1 MKANSSMQIGVVAKK
16 TGSSIYT
23 VRYYEKM
30 GLIQKPPRTEGGF
43 RLYPA
48 ATVDKILF
56 IKKAQS
62 FGLTLEEIQK
72 IMCCGD
78 KGLEPCCAMVT
89 KIFENKIL
97 EFESKIGELQK
108 TKKRL
113 KILLAGWTK
122 RG

>member
-1 MKANSSMQIGVVAKK
+1 MKTKAFLQIGEVAAK
-16 TGSSIYT
+16 TATSIHT
-23 VRYYEKM
+23 LRYYEKIS
-30 GLIQKPPRTEGGF
+30 LIHKPVRSAGGF
-43 RLYPA
+43 RVYTQE
-48 ATVDKILF
+48 TVDKILF

-62 FGLTLEEIQK
+62 FGLTLDEIKK

-97 EFESKIGELQK
+97 EFENKIGELQK

-113 KILLAGWTK
+113 KTLLSSWTK
-122 RG
+122 GR

>member
-1 MKANSSMQIGVVAKK
+1 MAMKANSSLQIGAIAKK
-16 TGSSIYT
+16 TDSSIYT
-23 VRYYEKM
+23 IRYYEKI

-43 RLYPA
+43 RLYPT

-62 FGLTLEEIQK
+62 FGLTLEEIKK

-113 KILLAGWTK
+113 KALLAGWTK
-122 RG
+122 

>member
-1 MKANSSMQIGVVAKK
+1 MKTKPLQIGEVARETNSSIH
-16 TGSSIYT
+16 TI
-23 VRYYEKM
+23 RYYEKI
-30 GLIQKPPRTEGGF
+30 GLIHKAARSEGGF
-43 RLYPA
+43 RVYSQE
-48 ATVDKILF
+48 VIEKILF

-62 FGLTLEEIQK
+62 FGLTLKEIKK

-113 KILLAGWTK
+113 KALLSSWAK
-122 RG
+122 